1 MKQNK
6 FMRLLNEFL
15 DKLGDVEVVKYIDY
29 YYRETYEGSLG
40 WKVRETLTLSDLINS
55 NITPITDIGQ
65 NWDGRDLIKFLEKYE
80 KPFEVNVK
88 YSDSYE
94 RYKQQNE
101 EHKDEEQKKRNA
113 LVAMGMPFYNN
124 YKMYYDIPFH
134 HKSDFLR

>member
-1 MKQNK
+1 
-6 FMRLLNEFL
+6 MRLLNEFL

-65 NWDGRDLIKFLEKYE
+65 NWDGRDLLKFLEKYE

-94 RYKQQNE
+94 RYKKQNE
-101 EHKDEEQKKRNA
+101 EHKEEEQQKRNA
-113 LVAMGMPFYNN
+113 LVAMGMPFYQN
-124 YKMYYDIPFH
+124 YMDYYAIPFH